1 MLTIHD
7 DLRRDSSSLDIVNI
21 AVESTT
27 RVKPVFASDASMA
40 NRSIGNHSNND
51 LVTINGR
58 NNSKNKNKQHYKTNR
73 ADGGHGEDL
82 LSVVEQINN
91 NE

>member
-1 MLTIHD
+1 MLTIQD
-7 DLRRDSSSLDIVNI
+7 DLRRDSSSLEIVNI

-51 LVTINGR
+51 LGTNKNNINA
-58 NNSKNKNKQHYKTNR
+58 KNKQHYKTNT
-73 ADGGHGEDL
+73 AGQGEDL
-82 LSVVEQINN
+82 LSVVE
-91 NE
+91 

>member
-1 MLTIHD
+1 MLTIQD
-7 DLRRDSSSLDIVNI
+7 DLRRDSSSLEIVNI

-27 RVKPVFASDASMA
+27 RVKPVFASDASMN

-51 LVTINGR
+51 LGTIKN
-58 NNSKNKNKQHYKTNR
+58 NNSKNTQHYKTNR
-73 ADGGHGEDL
+73 ADGNGGHGEDL
-82 LSVVEQINN
+82 LSAVEQINN